1 MKINISIKSTHI
13 MWTALLCLLTGN
25 YFHNNFLISSAL
37 VLGWLIVAV
46 NAFLITLCIKYNA
59 KDFFKFDYP
68 SLKERVTDISLVII
82 LFAVVINILYNWKY
96 LSVILL
102 LSTFILGK
110 FEYTFKKEK

>member
-13 MWTALLCLLTGN
+13 MWLALLCLLTGN
-25 YFHNNFLISSAL
+25 HFQNNFLISSAL

-59 KDFFKFDYP
+59 KDFFKFDYR
-68 SLKERVTDISLVII
+68 SLKERLTDTSLVVI
-82 LFAVVINILYNWKY
+82 LFAVASNMLYEWKY
-96 LSVILL
+96 LPVILL

-110 FEYTFKKEK
+110 FEYTFKKQK